1 MPKVILSVMP
11 RSFLAALTL
20 AATFL
25 PGTARAQSDAR
36 LVVMLTVDQLIPE
49 YFERF
54 GHQLNGGLAR
64 IVRQGVYYPGGLQ
77 DHAITETAPGHST
90 VLSGRSPAST
100 NIVANNLG
108 VPDPGAP
115 LVGARGP
122 GASPAKFRGTTL
134 ADWMVAADPGVQVFS
149 VSRKDRGA
157 ILPIGRMVAPV
168 LWYAS
173 GSGVFTTSTY
183 YTTVLP
189 DWVNAWNA
197 RGGVRR
203 LAGHTWNL
211 LLPESEYPEADAN
224 TWERGGQGNTF
235 PYQLPT
241 DTLALFSG
249 IQSMPWMDSLTMDLA
264 LEGVK
269 QMRLGAGPRP
279 DLLAV
284 SLSTTDAIGHG
295 WGPESR
301 EIRDHVIRIDRWVG
315 WFLDSLET
323 SVGRGRV
330 LVALT
335 SDHGVTRFPESAL
348 AAGLRAGRASVRPIL
363 AELDSIFTARY
374 RTDFNFSTDSG
385 LLFGD
390 LAALAARGVDVDSL
404 SRAVAQKMVA
414 IDGVRQ
420 VFTPATLAAAPAD
433 DTEAGRWRRVIP
445 HDFRW
450 IAAGSLH
457 PNYIW
462 SFSISGTTHGT
473 TNPPDVIVPIAF
485 MGPGIAA
492 SRSARAAR
500 TIDIGPT
507 LAALLGITPTEAVEG
522 LVLPEVVRGHQHH

>member
-1 MPKVILSVMP
+1 MPKSL
-11 RSFLAALTL
+11 LAALAF

-36 LVVMLTVDQLIPE
+36 LVVVITVDQLIPD
-49 YFERF
+49 YFERY

-183 YTTVLP
+183 YTPVLP

-197 RGGVRR
+197 RGGVKNM
-203 LAGHTWNL
+203 AGHIWDL

-224 TWERGGQGNTF
+224 AWERGGQGNAF

-241 DTLALFSG
+241 DTLALFNV
-249 IQSMPWMDSLTMDLA
+249 IQTMPWMDSLTMDLA
-264 LEGVK
+264 LEAVK
-269 QMRLGAGPRP
+269 QMRMGSGPGP

-284 SLSTTDAIGHG
+284 GLSTTDAIGHG

-301 EIRDHVIRIDRWVG
+301 EMRDNVIRLDRWVG

-323 SVGRGRV
+323 TVGRGRV

-335 SDHGVTRFPESAL
+335 SDHGVQRFPEAAR
-348 AAGLRAGRASVRPIL
+348 AAGQRAGRATIQPIL
-363 AELDSIFTARY
+363 AELDSVFMTRY

-390 LAALAARGVDVDSL
+390 LAGLAARGVDLDSL
-404 SRAVAQKMVA
+404 SRAVAQKMA
-414 IDGVRQ
+414 ATDGVRQ

-433 DTEAGRWRRVIP
+433 DHGAGLWRRVIP
-445 HDFRW
+445 SDFQW
-450 IAAGSLH
+450 IAAADLH
-457 PNYIW
+457 PNFIW
-462 SFSISGTTHGT
+462 SFSTTSTTHGT
-473 TNPPDVIVPIAF
+473 TNPPDVVVPIAF
-485 MGPGIAA
+485 MGPGITAA
-492 SRSARAAR
+492 RSARAAR

-507 LAALLGITPTEAVEG
+507 LAALLGIRPTEVVEG
-522 LVLPEVVRGHQHH
+522 IVLPEVVGGGHQH

>member
-1 MPKVILSVMP
+1 MTTMVPSLMP
-11 RSFLAALTL
+11 RSLLAALAF

-36 LVVMLTVDQLIPE
+36 LVVMLTVDQLIPD
-49 YFERF
+49 YFERY

-115 LVGARGP
+115 LVAARGP

-197 RGGVRR
+197 RGGVKRM
-203 LAGHTWNL
+203 AGHIWDL

-224 TWERGGQGNTF
+224 AWERGGQGNAF

-241 DTLALFSG
+241 DTLALFNV
-249 IQSMPWMDSLTMDLA
+249 IQTMPWMDSLTMDMA

-269 QMRLGAGPRP
+269 QMRLGSGPRP

-301 EIRDHVIRIDRWVG
+301 EMRDHIIRMDRWVG

-323 SVGRGRV
+323 TVGRGRV

-335 SDHGVTRFPESAL
+335 SDHGVQRFPESAL
-348 AAGLRAGRASVRPIL
+348 AAGQRAGRATVRPIL
-363 AELDSIFTARY
+363 VELDSIFTARY

-390 LAALAARGVDVDSL
+390 LAGLASRGVDVDSL
-404 SRAVAQKMVA
+404 SRAVAQKMAA

-433 DTEAGRWRRVIP
+433 DAEAGLWRRLVP
-445 HDFRW
+445 SDFPW

-457 PNYIW
+457 PNFIW
-462 SFSISGTTHGT
+462 STGTTSTTHGT
-473 TNPPDVIVPIAF
+473 TNPPDVVVPIAF
-485 MGPGIAA
+485 MGPGITA

-522 LVLPEVVRGHQHH
+522 IVLPEVVGGQQH

>member
-1 MPKVILSVMP
+1 MVLWVMP
-11 RSFLAALTL
+11 RSLLAALIL
-20 AATFL
+20 AATIL

-36 LVVMLTVDQLIPE
+36 LVVMLTVDQLIPD

-54 GHQLNGGLAR
+54 GPQLQGGLAR
-64 IVRQGVYYPGGLQ
+64 IVREGVYYPGGMQ

-108 VPDPGAP
+108 VPDPGSP
-115 LVGARGP
+115 LVAARGP

-134 ADWMVAADPGVQVFS
+134 ADWMVAANPGAQVFS

-168 LWYAS
+168 LWYAAA
-173 GSGVFTTSTY
+173 SGVFTTSTY

-197 RGGVRR
+197 RGGVTR
-203 LAGHTWNL
+203 LAGHIWDL
-211 LLPESEYPEADAN
+211 LLPESAYPEADAN
-224 TWERGGQGNTF
+224 AWERGGQGNAF

-241 DTLALFSG
+241 DTLALFNI
-249 IQSMPWMDSLTMDLA
+249 IQTMPWMDSLTLDIA

-269 QMRLGAGPRP
+269 QMRMGAGGTP

-301 EIRDHVIRIDRWVG
+301 EIRDHVLRLDRWVG

-323 SVGRGRV
+323 TVGRGRV

-348 AAGLRAGRASVRPIL
+348 ASGLRAGRASVRPIL
-363 AELDSIFTARY
+363 VELDSIFAARY

-390 LAALAARGVDVDSL
+390 LAALAARGVNVDSL
-404 SRAVAQKMVA
+404 SQAVAQKMAAV
-414 IDGVRQ
+414 DGVRR

-433 DTEAGRWRRVIP
+433 DVEAGRWRRLVP
-445 HDFRW
+445 HDFPW

-462 SFSISGTTHGT
+462 SFSTSGTTHGT
-473 TNPPDVIVPIAF
+473 TNPPDVLVPIAF
-485 MGPGIAA
+485 MGPGITP

-507 LAALLGITPTEAVEG
+507 LAALLGITPTETVEG
-522 LVLPEVVRGHQHH
+522 VVLPEVAGRPQRR

>member
-1 MPKVILSVMP
+1 MP
-11 RSFLAALTL
+11 RSLLAALAL
-20 AATFL
+20 AATAI
-25 PGTARAQSDAR
+25 PGVARAQTDAR

-134 ADWMVAADPGVQVFS
+134 ADWMVAADPGAQVFS

-197 RGGVRR
+197 RGGVTR

-211 LLPESEYPEADAN
+211 LLPEAEYPEADAN
-224 TWERGGQGNTF
+224 AWERGGQGNTF

-249 IQSMPWMDSLTMDLA
+249 IQSMPWMDSLTMDMA

-284 SLSTTDAIGHG
+284 SLSTTDAVGHT
-295 WGPESR
+295 WGPDSR
-301 EIRDHVIRIDRWVG
+301 EIRDHVIRMDRWVG

-323 SVGRGRV
+323 TVGRGRV

-335 SDHGVTRFPESAL
+335 SDHGVQPYPERL
-348 AAGLRAGRASVRPIL
+348 ASQGQPAGRTTLREIIGDLVDQL
-363 AELDSIFTARY
+363 TARF
-374 RTDFNFSTDSG
+374 RTDFNFRTDSG
-385 LLFGD
+385 LL
-390 LAALAARGVDVDSL
+390 LADMAELRARGVDVDSL
-404 SRAVAQKMVA
+404 SSAVAARMA
-414 IDGVRQ
+414 ALPGVRRA
-420 VFTPATLAAAPAD
+420 FTPAQLAAAPAD
-433 DTEAGRWRRVIP
+433 DVEAGLWRRVIP
-445 HDFRW
+445 SDMGW
-450 IAAGSLH
+450 LAAASLTQ
-457 PNYIW
+457 NYIW
-462 SFSISGTTHGT
+462 STGTTSTTHGT

-485 MGPGIAA
+485 MGPGITA

-507 LAALLGITPTEAVEG
+507 LAALLGIKPTEVVEG
-522 LVLPEVVRGHQHH
+522 MVLPEVVGGHQHQ

>member
-1 MPKVILSVMP
+1 MP
-11 RSFLAALTL
+11 RSLLAALAI

-36 LVVMLTVDQLIPE
+36 LVVMLTVDQLIPD
-49 YFERF
+49 YFERY
-54 GHQLNGGLAR
+54 GPQLNGGLAR

-115 LVGARGP
+115 LIAARGP
-122 GASPAKFRGTTL
+122 GASPTKFRGTTL

-157 ILPIGRMVAPV
+157 ILPIGRMVAPI

-197 RGGVRR
+197 RGGVTR
-203 LAGHTWNL
+203 LAGHIWDL

-224 TWERGGQGNTF
+224 TWERGGQGNAF

-241 DTLALFSG
+241 DTLALFNV
-249 IQSMPWMDSLTMDLA
+249 IQTMPWMDSLTMDIA

-269 QMRLGAGPRP
+269 QMRLGSGPRA

-301 EIRDHVIRIDRWVG
+301 EIRDHVIRMDRWVG

-323 SVGRGRV
+323 TVGRGRV

-335 SDHGVTRFPESAL
+335 SDHGVQPYPERVASQ
-348 AAGLRAGRASVRPIL
+348 GQPAGRTTLREIIADLIDTL
-363 AELDSIFTARY
+363 TARF
-374 RTDFNFSTDSG
+374 RTDFNFRTDSG
-385 LLFGD
+385 LLMAD
-390 LAALAARGVDVDSL
+390 VAELRARGVDVDSL
-404 SRAVAQKMVA
+404 SSAVAARMA
-414 IDGVRQ
+414 ALTGVRRA
-420 VFTPATLAAAPAD
+420 FTPAQLAAAPAD
-433 DTEAGRWRRVIP
+433 DAEAGLWRRVIP
-445 HDFRW
+445 SDMGW
-450 IAAGSLH
+450 LAAASLTE
-457 PNYIW
+457 NYLW
-462 SFSISGTTHGT
+462 SIGTTSTTHGT

-522 LVLPEVVRGHQHH
+522 IVLPEVVGGQRDP